1 MKCFY
6 CGEEYD
12 ANSFK
17 TCPRCNAP
25 HYQEYTS
32 QQPPIIVQ
40 EKKKHGC
47 LTKILIGLGVCF
59 ILLLIVSSFA
69 KTNENMSASTTNEN
83 ITGDSVSAEKETG
96 NNVGNFNVEY
106 KSAKVVKDDDK
117 DVIIVDLVF
126 TNNSKADISF
136 DEAIS
141 DTAYQDG
148 IELQNVIFT
157 YNIRDNYSDAESDK
171 KIKPGKSLELQKAYY
186 LNDLTSIIE
195 LELSAYYSTNTDYV
209 ITIKLK

>member
-25 HYQEYTS
+25 HYQEYPT
-32 QQPPIIVQ
+32 QQPNQIIVQ

-47 LTKILIGLGVCF
+47 LTKILIALGICF
-59 ILLLIVSSFA
+59 LLLIIVSCFA
-69 KTNENMSASTTNEN
+69 GTSDEKTSSATNN
-83 ITGDSVSAEKETG
+83 IGTSDSVSAEAN
-96 NNVGNFNVEY
+96 NNVGNFIVEY
-106 KSAKVVKDDDK
+106 KNAKVVKDDAK
-117 DVIIVDLVF
+117 DVIIVDFIF
-126 TNNSKADISF
+126 TNNSRADISF
-136 DEAIS
+136 NEAIY
-141 DTAYQDG
+141 DIPFQEG
-148 IELQNVIFT
+148 VELKDVTFT
-157 YNIRDNYSDAESDK
+157 YNIRDDYSFNESKK

-186 LNDLTSIIE
+186 LNDLTSTIE
-195 LELSAYYSTNTDYV
+195 IELSAYYSTKTDHV